1 MLILLIRFQHFI
13 FHFDLSVSEFF
24 ENLDV
29 FVGVLIQRNPLIII
43 FIKVIHDLTGQLFRL
58 VRRHTIFSYQ
68 MIFYLL
74 KIDEA
79 VAGTLAVVSLVDF
92 VELDSQFHLHSVVE
106 FLFTFEL
113 RLRLQML
120 LLVPNLLPLFHLFFL
135 VDGPKIIAH
144 ILRLF
149 RVFYSH
155 FGLRMHILPIYLE
168 IVKVHCH
175 LISSNA
181 LFVVVFPLLN
191 YGQSIMIKITTRMK
205 II

>member
-79 VAGTLAVVSLVDF
+79 VATAMGLEHHPAREVA
-92 VELDSQFHLHSVVE
+92 
-106 FLFTFEL
+106 
-113 RLRLQML
+113 RGR
-120 LLVPNLLPLFHLFFL
+120 PRR
-135 VDGPKIIAH
+135 DG
-144 ILRLF
+144 L
-149 RVFYSH
+149 
-155 FGLRMHILPIYLE
+155 
-168 IVKVHCH
+168 
-175 LISSNA
+175 
-181 LFVVVFPLLN
+181 VVVRLDRVLLDLPKPTAHWIPK
-191 YGQSIMIKITTRMK
+191 GRLLHPRAVARGHVHLDTRTSLDLQRGSRA
-205 II
+205 